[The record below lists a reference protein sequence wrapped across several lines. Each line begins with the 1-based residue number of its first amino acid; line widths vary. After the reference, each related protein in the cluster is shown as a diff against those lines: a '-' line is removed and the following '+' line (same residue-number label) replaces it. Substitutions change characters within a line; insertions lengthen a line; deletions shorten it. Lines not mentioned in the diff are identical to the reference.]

1 MRYAVC
7 FRGIS
12 YLEDY
17 HYVDSLP
24 NYTVDFSVSLPN
36 IKKMIIEPI
45 NEKGYT
51 VDFFFSTYPSNKL
64 DYFKS
69 ELSPLSVTLSEYKQT
84 AAGTPNLV
92 YKGVLESLKML
103 KEQQEKGSFTYDY
116 VMISRFDM
124 VLFEKIT
131 DIYLPKNAMSVI
143 NQGDDGCFLIS
154 GDLINDLYTH
164 YIDLQTNNISNHQ
177 FAIHFKQK
185 GFRVHQLY
193 PVIVDQYKYP
203 FYKATRHF
211 TKGNPHF
218 ICEYN
223 DHFNPD
229 SRNYIY
235 HYKLSTDFNSI

>member
-1 MRYAVC
+1 MRYAIC

-12 YLEDY
+12 YLKDY
-17 HYVDSLP
+17 HYTDNLP

-45 NEKGYT
+45 KEKSHT
-51 VDFFFSTYPSNKL
+51 VDFFFSTYDSTKL

-69 ELSPLSVTLSEYKQT
+69 ELSPLSITLSEYTQT

-103 KEQQEKGSFTYDY
+103 KEEQEKGSFIYDY

-124 VLFEKIT
+124 VLFEKII

-143 NQGDDGCFLIS
+143 NQGDDGCFLIT

-164 YIDLQTNNISNHQ
+164 YIELQKNNISNHQ

-193 PVIVDQYKYP
+193 HTIVDQYKYP

-229 SRNYIY
+229 SLHYIY
-235 HYKLSTDFNSI
+235 HYKPFTEFNSI

>member
-1 MRYAVC
+1 MRYAIC

-12 YLEDY
+12 YLKDY
-17 HYVDSLP
+17 HYTDNLP

-45 NEKGYT
+45 KEKSHT
-51 VDFFFSTYPSNKL
+51 VDFFFSTYDSTKL

-69 ELSPLSVTLSEYKQT
+69 ELSPLSITLSEYTQT

-103 KEQQEKGSFTYDY
+103 KEEQEKGSFIYDY

-124 VLFEKIT
+124 VLFEKII

-143 NQGDDGCFLIS
+143 NQGDDGCFLIT

-164 YIDLQTNNISNHQ
+164 YIELQKNNISNHQ

-193 PVIVDQYKYP
+193 HTIVDQYKYP

-229 SRNYIY
+229 SLHYIY
-235 HYKLSTDFNSI
+235 HYKLSTEFNSI